1 MRKLI
6 QLSPSTA
13 VVSLPSRWVK
23 KHSLAKG
30 DELSVQELGNQLVI
44 STSKHVTTSAVTV
57 DVRALPDKLVW
68 TACDAAYIAGHDE
81 ITFVYTAHQ
90 ASTLEFV
97 KNEVPGMLVTRQQ
110 GNSLTLKD
118 ITAGKSEDVH
128 SIITRILHMISDLLD
143 QAVSAAK
150 RKEWASLAK
159 MKERDYAINS
169 YISYAQRQ
177 INKFGFE
184 KTYSSNLIVTLLK
197 LCEMFADQACGLCT
211 RSAESKQD
219 QARVLEQT
227 LITWRETV
235 LLFLGYTEARLIAS
249 ESARTRIPK
258 VKGDENGAQLAN
270 TLFDILEVI
279 VQIQSSRT

>member
-1 MRKLI
+1 
-6 QLSPSTA
+6 
-13 VVSLPSRWVK
+13 
-23 KHSLAKG
+23 
-30 DELSVQELGNQLVI
+30 
-44 STSKHVTTSAVTV
+44 
-57 DVRALPDKLVW
+57 
-68 TACDAAYIAGHDE
+68 
-81 ITFVYTAHQ
+81 
-90 ASTLEFV
+90 
-97 KNEVPGMLVTRQQ
+97 MLVTRQQ

-143 QAVSAAK
+143 QAASAAK

-197 LCEMFADQACGLCT
+197 LCEMFADQACTLCT
-211 RSAESKQD
+211 HSAENKQD

-227 LITWRETV
+227 LVTWRETV

-258 VKGDENGAQLAN
+258 VKSDENGAQLAH

-279 VQIQSSRT
+279 VQTQSSRT